1 MSRRTKPIRVLM
13 VCLGNICRSPTAHA
27 VFYQRVL
34 DADLSIAIEVDSAGT
49 GDYHIGEKPDKR
61 ARSAAKQRG
70 YDLSGLRARQ
80 VMPYDFERFDYILA
94 MDDNNLRDLLAQCP
108 PELRHKVQLF
118 MEFTD
123 INYLSVPDPYYS
135 GADGFELVLNLTEAA
150 SDGLLA
156 HIRQKDLQ

>member
-1 MSRRTKPIRVLM
+1 MSKHAKPIKVLM

-27 VFYQRVL
+27 VFSKRVS
-34 DADLSIAIEVDSAGT
+34 DAKLKKAIEVDSAGT
-49 GDYHIGEKPDKR
+49 GDFHIGEKPDKR

-80 VMPYDFERFDYILA
+80 VKASDFEKFDYILA

-108 PELRHKVQLF
+108 LELRHKLQLF

-123 INYLSVPDPYYS
+123 NNYMSVPDPYYS
-135 GADGFELVLNLTEAA
+135 GVDGFQLVLNLVEDA

-156 HIRQKDLQ
+156 HIRQRDLR

>member
-1 MSRRTKPIRVLM
+1 MSKRNKTVRVLM

-27 VFYQRVL
+27 VFYKRVA
-34 DADLSIAIEVDSAGT
+34 DAGLEEYIEVDSAGT
-49 GDYHIGEKPDKR
+49 GNYHIGEKPDKR

-80 VMPYDFERFDYILA
+80 VKASDFEKFDYILA
-94 MDDNNLRDLLAQCP
+94 MDDNNLRDLLAICP
-108 PELRHKVQLF
+108 PPLRHKVQLF

-123 INYLSVPDPYYS
+123 NNYMSVPDPYYS
-135 GADGFELVLNLTEAA
+135 GVDGFELVLNLTEEA

-156 HIRQKDLQ
+156 HVRQRDLQ

>member
-1 MSRRTKPIRVLM
+1 MSKRAEPIRVLM

-27 VFYQRVL
+27 VFLKRVT
-34 DADLSIAIEVDSAGT
+34 DADLIDSIEVDSAGT

-61 ARSAAKQRG
+61 ARSAAKLRG

-80 VMPYDFERFDYILA
+80 VRVSDFEKFDYILA
-94 MDDNNLRDLLAQCP
+94 MDDNNLRDLLALCP
-108 PELRHKVQLF
+108 PSLRHKVQMF

-123 INYLSVPDPYYS
+123 NNYLSVPDPYYS
-135 GADGFELVLNLTEAA
+135 GVDGFQLVLNLAEEA

-156 HIRQKDLQ
+156 HIRQQDLQ